1 MILLLFSIWLLLILG
16 LSFWNLKWGVVLF
29 LLYMVLVPYVKL
41 RFGGIE
47 LGQNLFNFA
56 FLVSYFVYVKKYRVR
71 TDWKPLLPFV
81 IYFAAILFIM
91 PFQTHVPLEVMLN
104 SWRLNIMGTLF
115 LPFVM
120 WNVAKHEPSSIS
132 LFRNTIFVSILVA
145 VGYGLFLTTTGG
157 VNPYIM
163 FFRTSLNFDDYYID
177 YYAADGGGRL
187 FGRISSVFVHPMTYA
202 LFLGLSF
209 IYVFQS
215 RHVINKYLTSILL
228 VAVGISMI
236 TCGVRSV
243 LGGMVA
249 AITCYFLMSKNY
261 KMMLGIIVIA
271 FAGSILIDSLPELS
285 AYLGS
290 ITDIHNKKG
299 AVGGSNIEMRLSQLE
314 GSINEASSL

>member
-1 MILLLFSIWLLLILG
+1 MR
-16 LSFWNLKWGVVLF
+16 LK
-29 LLYMVLVPYVKL
+29 
-41 RFGGIE
+41 FGGME

-56 FLVSYFVYVKKYRVR
+56 FLASYFLYAQKHHVR
-71 TDWKPLLPFV
+71 TDWKPLLPFI
-81 IYFAAILFIM
+81 IYFTSILFIM

-104 SWRLNIMGTLF
+104 SWRVDIMSMLF

-120 WNVAKHEPSSIS
+120 WNVAKTESSSIG
-132 LFRNTIFVSILVA
+132 LFRNALIISISIA

-177 YYAADGGGRL
+177 YYVADGGGRL

-202 LFLGLSF
+202 LFLGFSF

-228 VAVGISMI
+228 VAIGVSMV
-236 TCGVRSV
+236 TCGVRSG
-243 LGGMVA
+243 LGGIAVVVA
-249 AITCYFLMSKNY
+249 YYFLMSKNY

-271 FAGSILIDSLPELS
+271 FAGSMLLDSMPELS

-290 ITDIHNKKG
+290 ITDVHNKTG
-299 AVGGSNIEMRLSQLE
+299 AVRGSSIEMRLEQLT
-314 GSINEASSL
+314 GAINEASKNPFFGLGYGWTQYYQVYEESILYVYASRV